1 MPVETKNE
9 LNTIVMPHTYL
20 DGIINQYKKN
30 KNIRRPFLG
39 IINYIYILGMSIK
52 SALNNKYD
60 GAFVIKVN
68 TEGPA

>member
-39 IINYIYILGMSIK
+39 IINYTYIRYEYAIL
-52 SALNNKYD
+52 Y
-60 GAFVIKVN
+60 
-68 TEGPA
+68 TT

>member
-1 MPVETKNE
+1 MNQFGQFLGIIMPVETKNE

-39 IINYIYILGMSIK
+39 
-52 SALNNKYD
+52 KY
-60 GAFVIKVN
+60 F
-68 TEGPA
+68 